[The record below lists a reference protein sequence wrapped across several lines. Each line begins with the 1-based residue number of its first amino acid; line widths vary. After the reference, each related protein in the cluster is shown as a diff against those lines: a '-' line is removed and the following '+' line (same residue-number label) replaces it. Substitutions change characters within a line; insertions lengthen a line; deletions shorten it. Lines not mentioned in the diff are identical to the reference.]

1 MPIYNKIIV
10 AIDPYV
16 DSDEIM
22 TKAKSMLAKGGAIEI
37 VFVVEIEISFSGAP
51 FAPPIIDLP
60 STHVKT
66 RSVAR
71 ELLQELAKKHQLSE
85 ENTHVLTGSA
95 AKEIRNFAIEKDAD
109 CITIGS
115 HGRHGIGLLLGSTAS
130 SVIHGTPCDILVVKI
145 KS

>member
-16 DSDEIM
+16 ESDDIM
-22 TKAKSMLAKGGAIEI
+22 TKAKSMLATNGTIDL
-37 VFVVEIEISFSGAP
+37 VYVVEIEMSFSGAP

-60 STHVKT
+60 STHAKT
-66 RSVAR
+66 RTVAR
-71 ELLQELAKKHQLSE
+71 ELLQKLAKKHGLSE
-85 ENTHVLTGSA
+85 ENTHVLTGST
-95 AKEIRNFAIEKDAD
+95 AKNIRNYAIETKAD

>member
-10 AIDPYV
+10 AIDPYIE
-16 DSDEIM
+16 SDDIM
-22 TKAKSMLAKGGAIEI
+22 MKAKSMLAKDGTIDL

-60 STHVKT
+60 SNHVKT
-66 RSVAR
+66 RSLSR
-71 ELLQELAKKHQLSE
+71 DLLRKLAKKHGLSE
-85 ENTHVLTGSA
+85 DNTHVLTGST
-95 AKEIRNFAIEKDAD
+95 AKEIRNYAIENKAD

>member
-1 MPIYNKIIV
+1 MPIYKNIVV
-10 AIDPYV
+10 AIDPYIESG
-16 DSDEIM
+16 DIM
-22 TKAKSMLAKGGAIEI
+22 MKAKSMLAKNGNID
-37 VFVVEIEISFSGAP
+37 VVYVVEMEISFSGAP

-60 STHVKT
+60 STHTKT
-66 RSVAR
+66 RSIAR
-71 ELLQELAKKHQLSE
+71 GLLRKLAKKHGVSE
-85 ENTHVLTGSA
+85 ENTHVLTGST
-95 AKEIRNFAIEKDAD
+95 AKEIRNYALEKKAD